1 MYVIELVSPIEIDKA
16 VDIAFDLA
24 FRTQQDV
31 RRVLSRLLKGG
42 KLAQAS
48 SSEGSQKLKA
58 VFEAYGLK
66 VRVLEPE
73 PQELPVKPIAIS
85 KTVSAEAKKQAKQEE
100 ASKPAFSLREH
111 RIYLILSL
119 LSSLFLLYLLHTSP
133 RS

>member
-85 KTVSAEAKKQAKQEE
+85 KAVSAEAKKQAKQEA